1 MARVDVGPARAVV
14 MTSFSIYHIVRIFV
28 QGFILAQNLNKCYP
42 EWVVFFIY
50 RNMALSQVPSDI
62 IEANQK
68 LELSGEARNRV
79 NIVAQSAI
87 DLLEKNPDNKSAIS
101 KLFGEMVSNNLRDPE
116 NIGKIQD
123 GLYTARD
130 ARLKNANPNERLS
143 ILE

>member
-1 MARVDVGPARAVV
+1 MLKKAINDKAGMASLGNNL
-14 MTSFSIYHIVRIFV
+14 SILY
-28 QGFILAQNLNKCYP
+28 
-42 EWVVFFIY
+42 
-50 RNMALSQVPSDI
+50 
-62 IEANQK
+62 
-68 LELSGEARNRV
+68 NRRYEFKK
-79 NIVAQSAI
+79 AI

-143 ILE
+143 ILESFSVFMTHFTQ